1 MKCLLTCKLP
11 FAALLL
17 LFALCLSCSHD
28 PVDSDTHVH
37 EWEDSV
43 INGDATI
50 SQMKFSI
57 GKGMVVER
65 HVQTRTTTGIDG
77 SVAFSTGD
85 LIAIAVTQGGNSEE
99 VKLYR
104 VKSDGS
110 LEYAGSD
117 EPFVW
122 KSATVPVSI
131 RAWSYGTS
139 TEIANTLT
147 PPEDYDYS
155 LTANQQTDGYLELL
169 YCKAANYAFSSSPV
183 TLSFYHQLSRLVIN
197 ISHDLSTTLSVSSVS
212 IGSNTFP
219 TTARFSV
226 PTGSNNVGSWAS
238 SAYGTIVPKTET
250 AQSGYQA
257 TYSAVVFP
265 GTYTK
270 DSKIFTLN
278 NSDGSY
284 IYSITESA
292 GQTLTAG
299 NQYSYAINVRD
310 DITKNPLWW
319 MAQYNMAE
327 GAASFVSGHS
337 TTDQYTFDFIDAK
350 SANISGYHMPT
361 RNQMLSIVPSDVATT
376 TESIGTDIFA
386 QTNTLANP
394 YEFSEQ
400 ACVVGGSNVAASKSI
415 FGKKADQDYYAIR
428 FINTPYASAWHYKW
442 LTSPCNGL
450 LIEAYLL
457 SGVTTVALAKA
468 KMAETGFTTTTFTGT
483 VDSGTANQT
492 PENTT
497 IKTRCFVQRFLPAIG
512 NHQMSGD
519 VGSGIAKN
527 GAGTYVQYSS
537 STSLKSDTCSTLVC
551 SAQGNLLYCGRYPKK
566 HGRGIRLFKDWGCS
580 GSGKTLASSVVGDII
595 CSHGKVYSATAGDLP
610 CGGVKVAIIAYKGN
624 GEANSS
630 YNTGLAIAM
639 EDNKYG
645 ISRTWFTANS
655 GTCVAQN
662 TTLNNVISNYRGI
675 EYTNKLANAT
685 CTSGHSHA
693 AAVWAK
699 NYSVYRPSG
708 TSQWFLPTIG
718 QWNLIVKAMCGG
730 STNLGTV
737 TYDNYKYT
745 KFNTKITAT
754 GGVGVTDGS
763 YWSSVEAS
771 TEKAWY
777 MTFNEGCAAYSNKTM
792 KAYVRPVLAF

>member
-1 MKCLLTCKLP
+1 MKRLLTGKLSLT
-11 FAALLL
+11 AVLL
-17 LFALCLSCSHD
+17 LFAFSLSCSHA
-28 PVDSDTHVH
+28 PVDSGTRVH
-37 EWEDSV
+37 EWVDST
-43 INGDATI
+43 INGNATM
-50 SQMKFSI
+50 SEMKFSI
-57 GKGMVVER
+57 GRNMVVES
-65 HVQTRTTTGIDG
+65 HVQTRTTTEIDG
-77 SVAFSTGD
+77 SVTFSTGD
-85 LIAIAVTQGGNSEE
+85 LIAIAVTQAGNPEE

-104 VKSDGS
+104 VTSDGS
-110 LEYAGSD
+110 LEYAGSG
-117 EPFVW
+117 ESFKW
-122 KSATVPVSI
+122 ERNTVSI

-155 LTANQQTDGYLELL
+155 LTANQQTSDYLELL
-169 YCKAANYAFSSSPV
+169 YCKAASHTYASSPV

-197 ISHDLSTTLSVSSVS
+197 VSHDLSTTLSITSVS
-212 IGSNTFP
+212 VGSSTFP

-226 PTGSNNVGSWAS
+226 PTGSSNVGSWTP

-250 AQSGYQA
+250 AQSSYQA

-265 GTYTK
+265 DTYTK
-270 DSKIFTLN
+270 DSKIFTLT

-292 GQTLTAG
+292 GQTFTAG
-299 NQYSYAINVRD
+299 NQYTLAINVRD

-327 GAASFVSGHS
+327 GATSFVSEHS

-361 RNQMLSIVPSDVATT
+361 RNQMLSIVPADVATT
-376 TESIGTDIFA
+376 TESLGTNIFA
-386 QTNTLANP
+386 LTNTLANP
-394 YEFSEQ
+394 YEYSEQ
-400 ACVVGGSNVAASKSI
+400 ACVVGGNTVAASKSI

-442 LTSPCNGL
+442 VTSPCNGL
-450 LIEAYLL
+450 LIESYLL
-457 SGVTTVALAKA
+457 SGMTTLAQAKA
-468 KMAETGFTTTTFTGT
+468 KMAESGFATTTFTGT

-492 PENTT
+492 PGNTT
-497 IKTRCFVQRFLPAIG
+497 IKSKCFVQRFLPATG
-512 NHQMSGD
+512 NHQEASN
-519 VGSGIAKN
+519 VGSGIANN
-527 GAGTYVQYSS
+527 GYGVHVQYLST
-537 STSLKSDTCSTLVC
+537 TSLKSDTCSIIVC
-551 SAQGNLLYCGRYPKK
+551 SGAANYMYVGRFPKK

-693 AAVWAK
+693 AAIWAK
-699 NYSVYRPSG
+699 NYGVYRPSG

-745 KFNTKITAT
+745 KFNTKITAA
-754 GGVGVTDGS
+754 GGIGVPEGPC
-763 YWSSVEAS
+763 WSSVEAS

-777 MTFNEGCAAYSNKTM
+777 MTFSGGCAAYSNKAM
-792 KAYVRPVLAF
+792 SGYIRPVFAF